1 MKYNQRNNYNFVTIE
16 LIELKINEIILINTS
31 KVK

>member
-1 MKYNQRNNYNFVTIE
+1 MKYNRRNNYNFVTIE